1 VACRDVSTFAPP
13 SSLSSIA
20 ALREFRDRLLPPTL
34 ENALRTELYREI
46 WSGIDARSITVDTLH
61 RLPVIDKEVVRTA
74 GARAQ
79 IRTGLVCDEVFTS
92 GTSGVPLVTVRGDRE
107 QRYIR
112 DFFLDLHSRVA
123 PGPRLRGLIINNPY
137 HGHQVAV
144 PAPIHFHKIGIYD
157 NGSFAHARHVL
168 RSPHSDHGVDS
179 HCSVMIGLERC
190 LRAFTLDTAQHFP
203 DGVDSHL
210 THIISYSQYL
220 TPHWKKRLEQ
230 AWRCRVI
237 DRYSLTEIF
246 GGATQCLK
254 CEWWHFDPFIIPEV
268 VQSHRRQAVR
278 EGVGALLLTALYPFQ
293 EAQPVV
299 RYDTGDLVA
308 VTESRSCQQGVL
320 SVRPLGRVP
329 FGVPMPEGDE
339 WLLTPAA
346 IFEVMDE
353 IPAIARIPRFRDA
366 DQVADPVGI
375 GHPKYQVQHRIDGS
389 KLRIMLAIEPRPRT
403 RSADRAAMRD
413 RIVAELS
420 QASLELASGL
430 ASGTVELNVVFTSN
444 IRADLIAHA
453 V

>member
-1 VACRDVSTFAPP
+1 
-13 SSLSSIA
+13 
-20 ALREFRDRLLPPTL
+20 
-34 ENALRTELYREI
+34 
-46 WSGIDARSITVDTLH
+46 
-61 RLPVIDKEVVRTA
+61 
-74 GARAQ
+74 
-79 IRTGLVCDEVFTS
+79 
-92 GTSGVPLVTVRGDRE
+92 
-107 QRYIR
+107 
-112 DFFLDLHSRVA
+112 
-123 PGPRLRGLIINNPY
+123 
-137 HGHQVAV
+137 
-144 PAPIHFHKIGIYD
+144 
-157 NGSFAHARHVL
+157 
-168 RSPHSDHGVDS
+168 
-179 HCSVMIGLERC
+179 
-190 LRAFTLDTAQHFP
+190 
-203 DGVDSHL
+203 
-210 THIISYSQYL
+210 
-220 TPHWKKRLEQ
+220 
-230 AWRCRVI
+230 
-237 DRYSLTEIF
+237 
-246 GGATQCLK
+246 
-254 CEWWHFDPFIIPEV
+254 
-268 VQSHRRQAVR
+268 
-278 EGVGALLLTALYPFQ
+278 
-293 EAQPVV
+293 
-299 RYDTGDLVA
+299 VA